1 MSKDKFLIYL
11 LSTTLIVPS
20 LTTAPMAHAEDDQT
34 PTHSSSSQRTQSQS
48 NDDKKSDQVSSSTN
62 DDNNDEDKDKDNDTS
77 KSDKE
82 VKNKSSRQD
91 TKNNQSKEDNHSSHH
106 STQTSVTDDNYKKS
120 HQPTNVINQFYDGLS
135 SSQSDFNR
143 LWSPDKYDNSFS
155 LTTLIQNLF
164 HFDSDISD
172 YEQPTR
178 DEEKDNQHSDNHQ
191 YGNDDTT
198 SDESKSNLE
207 NDSSRS
213 NSEQDDN
220 NQNDQTTSNDDKTS
234 QDNNDSDNATQ
245 ETNDDASQS
254 SNTSHSSQSNTKN
267 DDNTDSSNQ
276 SISDSAIDS
285 ILDEYSEDA
294 TKTQNQY
301 QSSKKKETRD
311 ENHSEEQQKD
321 DTQQDIK
328 NPQLPTPDELKHK
341 TKPAQSFESD
351 FKKSNTRSTGLFQ
364 QLPTLQDGHLTD
376 GDINV
381 VDSKNTRDFIK
392 SIAKDAHQIGQK
404 EDIYASVMMAQ
415 AILESDSGNSA
426 LAQKPNFNL
435 FGIKGD
441 YHGQSVSF
449 NTLEADS
456 SNSMYNITAG
466 FRKYPNTKASLED
479 YANLIKGGIDGNPT
493 IYQPTWKSKASTY
506 QSATSHLSRT
516 YATDPNYAKKLNSII
531 KHYHLTDFDKKK
543 MPSLDKYN
551 HSIKNDDQSQSSF
564 KPFEESQGSAGY
576 PQGQCTWYVDQRMKQ
591 FNEYIHNN
599 MGDAHNWNN
608 RAEKEGY
615 HVSSTPK
622 KHTAVVFEAGQLGAD
637 TQYGHVA
644 FVEKVNSDGSI
655 IISESNVKG
664 LGVISYRT
672 IDASDASQLDYIT
685 GK

>member
-1 MSKDKFLIYL
+1 MSKEKFLTYL
-11 LSTTLIVPS
+11 LTTTLIVPS
-20 LTTAPMAHAEDDQT
+20 FSTAPIANAADDHSTT
-34 PTHSSSSQRTQSQS
+34 PSSSQQRDTQNNNDSTNS
-48 NDDKKSDQVSSSTN
+48 DDKSTKITQE
-62 DDNNDEDKDKDNDTS
+62 DDEINTS
-77 KSDKE
+77 EHKHEK
-82 VKNKSSRQD
+82 
-91 TKNNQSKEDNHSSHH
+91 TKQSSHQNTKKEKQDKAH
-106 STQTSVTDDNYKKS
+106 QQNHHGTQTSVTDDNYKQS
-120 HQPTNVINQFYDGLS
+120 HQSTNLINQFYDGLS
-135 SSQSDFNR
+135 THQSDFNR
-143 LWSPDKYDNSFS
+143 LWSPDQYDDSFS

-172 YEQPTR
+172 YEQPSHEEDDTNTNSKNNQSDDNDKITDNDQNADNSGHSEKYPQQ
-178 DEEKDNQHSDNHQ
+178 DETNKGDQSINRHDKENSDLSNQDNHSQ
-191 YGNDDTT
+191 
-198 SDESKSNLE
+198 SDET
-207 NDSSRS
+207 
-213 NSEQDDN
+213 QDHQQSDN
-220 NQNDQTTSNDDKTS
+220 NQ
-234 QDNNDSDNATQ
+234 QDH
-245 ETNDDASQS
+245 S
-254 SNTSHSSQSNTKN
+254 SNQSNGSNKN
-267 DDNTDSSNQ
+267 GKSSSNQ

-294 TKTQNQY
+294 TKTQKQY
-301 QSSKKKETRD
+301 QTSKDKHT
-311 ENHSEEQQKD
+311 QD
-321 DTQQDIK
+321 DKQQDTK
-328 NPQLPTPDELKHK
+328 QNNTKKQDVNPQLPTPDELKHK
-341 TKPAQSFESD
+341 TKPAQSFEGD
-351 FKKSNTRSTGLFQ
+351 FKQSNTRATGLFQ
-364 QLPTLQDGHLTD
+364 QLPKIEDGALTD
-376 GDINV
+376 GDINI
-381 VDSKNTRDFIK
+381 VDSKSTRDFIK

-404 EDIYASVMMAQ
+404 EDLYASVMMAQ

-435 FGIKGD
+435 FGIKGT
-441 YHGQSVSF
+441 YQGQSVSF

-456 SNSMYNITAG
+456 TNNMFNITAG
-466 FRKYPNTKASLED
+466 FRKYPDTKASLED
-479 YANLIKGGIDGNPT
+479 YARLIKKGIDGNPN
-493 IYQPTWKSKASTY
+493 IYRPTWKSEASTY

-531 KHYHLTDFDKKK
+531 KHYHLTDFDKKE

-551 HSIKNDDQSQSSF
+551 HTIHSDDQSQSSF

-591 FNEYIHNN
+591 FNEYIHSN